1 MERDEEE
8 LARRLR
14 ASVEDRRPS
23 WSSRFARGVRL
34 YLRGSGLNGLAV
46 ALVAVVLFLA
56 LFGRFLTPYPPTQ
69 MDLSRRLQAPSAS
82 HPFGTDEFGRDIL
95 SRVIAGASISM
106 QAAVTVLMLASAVG
120 VVVGCV
126 AGLLG
131 GWVDEILMRVTD
143 LFLAFPALVLAIA
156 VAATLGPS
164 LTNTMIA
171 LSTVYWP
178 WYARLIRGQVLSLRE
193 REYVLAARCI
203 GASTARLIG
212 WHLLPN
218 VFPILITQLT
228 LDVGYVVLST
238 AGLSFLG
245 LGAQPPTPEWGAM
258 IMTGRGYMRESWWYT
273 TFPGLALA
281 WTVLGFNLLGD
292 GLRDFLDPRLRER

>member
-1 MERDEEE
+1 MERNSEET
-8 LARRLR
+8 ARLLR
-14 ASVEDRRPS
+14 ASTEDRTPKWTTRLV
-23 WSSRFARGVRL
+23 RGVRL
-34 YLRGSGLNGLAV
+34 YLRGSWLNGLAV

-56 LFGRFLTPYPPTQ
+56 VLGRFLTPYSPIQ
-69 MDLSRRLQAPSAS
+69 MDLSHRLQAPSSS

-95 SRVIAGASISM
+95 SRVIAGAGISL
-106 QAAVTVLMLASAVG
+106 QAAITVLVLASGVG
-120 VVVGCV
+120 VLVGCL

-131 GWVDEILMRVTD
+131 GWVDEILMRTTD

-203 GASTARLIG
+203 GATTARIIG

-218 VFPILITQLT
+218 VLPILITQLT

>member
-1 MERDEEE
+1 
-8 LARRLR
+8 L
-14 ASVEDRRPS
+14 P
-23 WSSRFARGVRL
+23 WGSRFFRQVRG
-34 YLRGSGLNGLAV
+34 YLRGSVLNGV
-46 ALVAVVLFLA
+46 ALFLVAVVLFLA
-56 LFGRFLTPYPPTQ
+56 FFGRSIAPHPPTA
-69 MDLSRRLQAPSAS
+69 MDLAQRLRAPSLA
-82 HPFGTDEFGRDIL
+82 HPFGTDEFGRDLL

-106 QAAVTVLMLASAVG
+106 RAAATVLVLASGVG
-120 VVVGCV
+120 FVVGCS

-193 REYVLAARCI
+193 RDYILAARCI
-203 GASTARLIG
+203 GASTARIV
-212 WHLLPN
+212 WRHLLPN
-218 VFPILITQLT
+218 VLPILITQLT

-292 GLRDFLDPRLRER
+292 GLRDFLDPRLREL